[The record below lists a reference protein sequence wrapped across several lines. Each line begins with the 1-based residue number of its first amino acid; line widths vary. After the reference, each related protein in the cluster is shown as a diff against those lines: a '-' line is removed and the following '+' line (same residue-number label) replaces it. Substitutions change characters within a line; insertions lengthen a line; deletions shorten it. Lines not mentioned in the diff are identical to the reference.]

1 MVEKVGKVF
10 MNIRVNKYIIFA
22 MPPLT
27 RRITAWFFIVLGC
40 SPDYSDDNIPP
51 VNFPD
56 IVIALNLPS
65 YSSLMTKG
73 GFKEIGGGVRGIIVY
88 CEDVGKYHA
97 FERNCSYQPN
107 DACATV
113 NIDASKLFM
122 IDPCCGSS
130 FDFSTGN
137 PIGGVAWRPLRK
149 YQTTVTGNEL
159 TITEVVVD

>member
-1 MVEKVGKVF
+1 M
-10 MNIRVNKYIIFA
+10 MIA
-22 MPPLT
+22 
-27 RRITAWFFIVLGC
+27 C

-56 IVIALNLPS
+56 IVIPLNLPA
-65 YSSLMTKG
+65 YSSLMSKG

-88 CEDVGKYHA
+88 CEEVGKYYA
-97 FERNCSYQPN
+97 YERNCSYQPN

-113 NIDASKLFM
+113 NIDASRLFM

-130 FDFSTGN
+130 FDFSTGR

-149 YQTTVTGNEL
+149 YETILTGSELTVTEL
-159 TITEVVVD
+159 VVD

>member
-1 MVEKVGKVF
+1 
-10 MNIRVNKYIIFA
+10 MNIQLNKYITFA
-22 MPPLT
+22 RPVLT
-27 RRITAWFFIVLGC
+27 RWVTVWCFIVLGC
-40 SPDYSDDNIPP
+40 SPDLSDDNIPP

-56 IVIALNLPS
+56 IVIVLNLPS

-149 YQTTVTGNEL
+149 YQTIVTGNEL

>member
-1 MVEKVGKVF
+1 
-10 MNIRVNKYIIFA
+10 MNILINRRQLFSGLD
-22 MPPLT
+22 LT
-27 RRITAWFFIVLGC
+27 RWITVWFFIALGC

-51 VNFPD
+51 VNFQD
-56 IVIALNLPS
+56 IVISLNLPA

-149 YQTTVTGNEL
+149 YQTIVTGNEL
-159 TITEVVVD
+159 TITEIVVD